1 MPRVRLPRGGRDEAE
16 EDLLPVHT
24 AVRELSRPHRASLAC
39 SSALRRH
46 REGTFG
52 DLQRPATSTSDVG
65 GRRPCRA
72 RAGTP
77 SAERFAAK
85 RATAVT
91 ATAVTAIAAY
101 STVLADWLMPRARQ
115 DLGNGAAVRDSDS
128 CPAPTY
134 CGCRARAGAAPGAA
148 AGSEEPLACPRR
160 GPRRVTDNDRLRA
173 LPPGARAVHPAAHAE
188 ARRASWCCAATGSFD
203 EQPAGAGLRRKAS
216 RCWTHMGT
224 PRRD

>member
-1 MPRVRLPRGGRDEAE
+1 M
-16 EDLLPVHT
+16 
-24 AVRELSRPHRASLAC
+24 RELSRPHRASLAC

-46 REGTFG
+46 RDRTFG

-85 RATAVT
+85 LATAVT
-91 ATAVTAIAAY
+91 ATAVTAIAAH
-101 STVLADWLMPRARQ
+101 STVLADWLLPAGAARSREWRCCSGFRLLPRSHLLRLPRA
-115 DLGNGAAVRDSDS
+115 
-128 CPAPTY
+128 
-134 CGCRARAGAAPGAA
+134 AGAAPGAA

-224 PRRD
+224 PRRDW